1 MQDDNNELIANRP
14 SRISIP
20 KTLYFS
26 VANIFSAESI
36 EQREKFFNS
45 NVIDEGIDQIKNR

>member
-1 MQDDNNELIANRP
+1 MQEDNNELIVNRP
-14 SRISIP
+14 SRISVP

-45 NVIDEGIDQIKNR
+45 NVIDEGID